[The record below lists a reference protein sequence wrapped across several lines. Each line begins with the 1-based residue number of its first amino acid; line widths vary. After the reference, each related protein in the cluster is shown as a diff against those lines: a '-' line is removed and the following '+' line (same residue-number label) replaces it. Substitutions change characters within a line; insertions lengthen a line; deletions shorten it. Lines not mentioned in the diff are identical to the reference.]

1 MRFDNSVWKKV
12 KLGELFE
19 ITSVIRVHESDWTK
33 EGIPFYRAREIVS
46 IFNNEKIE
54 PLHISRELYERLTK
68 KCGVIEA
75 NNLLVTGVGTI
86 GVPYLVKASDTF
98 YFKDGNIIWLKN
110 DKLNGHFLYYSF
122 QTPSVITQIKNQCGT
137 GTVGTYTIDSA
148 KKTTINVPNNGIQE
162 KIGNF
167 LLRID
172 ERIETQNKII
182 EEKEKLIYAIND
194 YLYDKS
200 PKQEYKLLSL
210 FEQYGGLSGKTA
222 DDFGKGMPY
231 ITFLSVLN
239 DTYVTREH
247 TQLVDIKK
255 EEKQNIVGYGDVV
268 LTLSSETPE
277 EVGIAAVNLIAE
289 PVYLNS
295 FCMGLKN
302 KNKNVVYND
311 YLTWLFSAKKF
322 RKHIFPYAQGSTRF
336 NLNVSS
342 FMNSYFELPSL
353 DNQIKITKMLNES
366 LRELE
371 IEKAILS
378 KYILQRKYLLR
389 NLFI

>member
-1 MRFDNSVWKKV
+1 MRFDNNTDWKQY
-12 KLGELFE
+12 KLKQLSKIYDG
-19 ITSVIRVHESDWTK
+19 THQTPDYK
-33 EGIPFYRAREIVS
+33 NEGIKFVSVEDINDLYATSKFITNEAFTRDFKVAPKQNDILMTRIGDIGSPTIV
-46 IFNNEKIE
+46 IKDE
-54 PLHISRELYERLTK
+54 PLAYYVSLALIKPLDNLNSLFAKYMIESINFQHELWKRTIHVAFPK
-68 KCGVIEA
+68 KINKEE
-75 NNLLVTGVGTI
+75 I
-86 GVPYLVKASDTF
+86 GECLCFVPEL
-98 YFKDGNIIWLKN
+98 
-110 DKLNGHFLYYSF
+110 
-122 QTPSVITQIKNQCGT
+122 SVQQ
-137 GTVGTYTIDSA
+137 
-148 KKTTINVPNNGIQE
+148 
-162 KIGNF
+162 KIGSF
-167 LLRID
+167 LSLID
-172 ERIETQNKII
+172 KRIETQNKII

-255 EEKQNIVGYGDVV
+255 EEKQNIVGYEDVV

-277 EVGIAAVNLIAE
+277 EVGIVAVNLIAE

-295 FCMGLKN
+295 FCMGLKI

>member
-182 EEKEKLIYAIND
+182 EDLKTLRKGIIDSLFASSEYEERLATFLQERKTYSEKGEGFEHVTLSKEGICAKTERYDRDFLVTTEDKNYKITKQNDICYNPANLKFGVICLNTYGDAIFSPIYVTFEVKNID
-194 YLYDKS
+194 PYY
-200 PKQEYKLLSL
+200 LSL
-210 FEQYGGLSGKTA
+210 FLTSNRFIKKALRYQQGTVYERMA
-222 DDFGKGMPY
+222 VNPEDFCKCKIP
-231 ITFLSVLN
+231 LN
-239 DTYVTREH
+239 DNKTIQQTTKLVSLIDLKIKTEESIIQKYK
-247 TQLVDIKK
+247 TQK
-255 EEKQNIVGYGDVV
+255 
-268 LTLSSETPE
+268 
-277 EVGIAAVNLIAE
+277 
-289 PVYLNS
+289 
-295 FCMGLKN
+295 
-302 KNKNVVYND
+302 D
-311 YLTWLFSAKKF
+311 YLLA
-322 RKHIFPYAQGSTRF
+322 
-336 NLNVSS
+336 
-342 FMNSYFELPSL
+342 
-353 DNQIKITKMLNES
+353 
-366 LRELE
+366 
-371 IEKAILS
+371 
-378 KYILQRKYLLR
+378 